1 MPNTGRPSRD
11 CHLCRK
17 RRVKCD
23 LKRPGCQRCV
33 KYGVECPGYREQHE
47 LVFRNANPATLK
59 RRKEKAAAKQSVQQ
73 RDAIIA
79 SSNRGSGSSSGSS
92 SSHRRLGPDTPAPPC
107 RLGLAASGTTAAASS
122 PTSKA
127 IISSGRLVSLPRPLA
142 EHWTNHSVPMLLN
155 VYSTLDFLHNVYRLS
170 FHNGPLIWAAHLFS
184 RTYVTNLRHPGFVY
198 NDSVGE
204 TRRELGTYLGKTLSA
219 VNAALQKP
227 EGAFRDDV
235 LATIWVLTNYE
246 LLIGSLGGVQPLSPW
261 HVHIQGIYSILKT
274 RGCQTLNTLQG
285 RIAFWP
291 CYNMVQ
297 IRALINNSE
306 CPPESI
312 EWLAAIRDGPYEWE
326 EFPLVVSF
334 FVTTCTRVQATVVDI
349 FDRVDF
355 AAAEKQFEWLV
366 EQLSEA
372 ESKVNQHMARAA
384 AVDAKPADV
393 YMRNLHYTAVIKGHG
408 HISLLC
414 NFLAHRAGSRISLGR
429 LRGQRA
435 QALQAVQAA
444 ARSILDSL
452 PESLY
457 YSAVADRGDEAG
469 PRVLFDALKMIWP
482 LTCVLLN
489 PTTSA
494 ENKAEAEAALKFI
507 GRQFG
512 VRQALRT
519 YQTPAPLPAEAQVPL
534 DL

>member
-1 MPNTGRPSRD
+1 
-11 CHLCRK
+11 
-17 RRVKCD
+17 
-23 LKRPGCQRCV
+23 
-33 KYGVECPGYREQHE
+33 
-47 LVFRNANPATLK
+47 
-59 RRKEKAAAKQSVQQ
+59 
-73 RDAIIA
+73 
-79 SSNRGSGSSSGSS
+79 
-92 SSHRRLGPDTPAPPC
+92 
-107 RLGLAASGTTAAASS
+107 
-122 PTSKA
+122 
-127 IISSGRLVSLPRPLA
+127 
-142 EHWTNHSVPMLLN
+142 MLLN

-246 LLIGSLGGVQPLSPW
+246 
-261 HVHIQGIYSILKT
+261 
-274 RGCQTLNTLQG
+274 
-285 RIAFWP
+285 
-291 CYNMVQ
+291 Q